1 MFCAWMKILFKYT
14 LLVIIAVS
22 AVVTAFGQI
31 KNIGI
36 PFIVNYSRESYSA
49 STQNWSVTQNTK
61 GFLYFGNNDGI
72 LEYDGRSW
80 RIFHLPNNSVVR
92 SVMSIGDT
100 IYAGGFEEIGFLSPS
115 PGGDLVYQSLNH
127 LIPEEYK
134 NFDEIW
140 SIFQS
145 GDAIVFQSFLY
156 IFTYRDQTLHVTVP
170 ESSLSLMHQAGNVL
184 FVVDNETGLM
194 HFENGRL
201 QMLSDHP
208 VFFRNEV
215 RSVLSISRNQFLIA
229 TSNEGVFIWDGESL
243 TPWNS
248 EVNKYLKAHIP
259 FVAVKLSGGYL
270 AWGSLN
276 NGLFVTDE
284 NGKIIQHLN
293 RLKGLQNNTI
303 LCLFEDKR
311 KNLWLGLDNGID
323 FIEISSPLS
332 YINFNYNIETAYTS
346 ILHDNILYVG
356 TNQGLY
362 ALELEKIPN
371 TGDNIPKFRLINGT
385 EGQVWSLAVI
395 DGSLLCGHNFG
406 CFEINGFTSRKISDI
421 RGYWTFVKSPY
432 SNDDIIAGT
441 YSGFVR
447 LVKTPSGWMFG
458 NQIKGFRESSRNI
471 YFDQHNYLW
480 MSHGYKGLFKLRLT
494 QNLDS
499 IFQVRLFHGT
509 HGLPD
514 SLPYNIQTI
523 RNTMYVTTHDG
534 IFAYDYNNQRFHQP
548 EEINE
553 LFQERG
559 FIDKIHEDI
568 HGNLWYFTQDYLG
581 VMRLLEDGRYSD
593 ITSPFAGISD
603 NLLPAFQNIT
613 ISDNNDVW
621 IGSWNGLIHY
631 NTSIIKDYKYVEE
644 VFIKEALFYGSR
656 DSVYVMNLDQAFS
669 FTKQERFVVPYHM
682 NSVTFRFTIP
692 SFENPGR
699 IRFSHRLLGFGDQWT
714 EWSPIDFKEF
724 TNLREGDYVFEVRA
738 LNAFG
743 NVSEVKSIGFSVK
756 PPFHRS
762 RMAIGIYIVLLI
774 IGIATNTYFVRKRIL
789 RIRLKEK
796 LRSEKRLAIKEEEFR
811 EKSIL
816 SEKEIIQ
823 LRNESLRNEM
833 LHKNK
838 ELANATLHLIQ
849 KNKTLTALRN
859 ELNKL
864 LKSPGIDSSQKYLLS
879 NFVKKINRDLRNE
892 KNRELFDNYFD
903 EVHQDFINRLKHK
916 YEDLTPKELR
926 LCAYLRMNISTKE
939 IAPLM
944 DISIRGVEISRYR
957 LRKKLKLDTN
967 ENLTDFIMS
976 F

>member
-1 MFCAWMKILFKYT
+1 MLIAL
-14 LLVIIAVS
+14 IAVS
-22 AVVTAFGQI
+22 AIGSTFGQI

-36 PFIVNYSRESYSA
+36 PFIVNHTRESYSA
-49 STQNWSVTQNTK
+49 STQNWSMTQNDK

-72 LEYDGRSW
+72 LEYDGRGW
-80 RIFHLPNNSVVR
+80 RVFHLPNNSVVR

-100 IYAGGFEEIGFLSPS
+100 IYAGGFEEIGFLAPS
-115 PGGDLVYQSLNH
+115 SGGDLVYQSLNH

-134 NFDEIW
+134 NFDEVWRIYQTGNT
-140 SIFQS
+140 I
-145 GDAIVFQSFLY
+145 IFQSFLY
-156 IFTYRDQTLHVTVP
+156 IFSYSNGAIQVTEP
-170 ESSLSLMHQAGNVL
+170 ENSFSLMHQSGNIL
-184 FVVDNETGLM
+184 FVVDQDIGLM

-201 QMLSDHP
+201 QLLSDHP
-208 VFFRNEV
+208 VFFRNEI

-229 TSNEGVFIWDGESL
+229 TSNEGIFSWDGEAL
-243 TPWNS
+243 TPWDS
-248 EVNKYLKAHIP
+248 EVNKYLKAHMP
-259 FVAVKLSGGYL
+259 FTAIKLSGGNI

-276 NGLFVTDE
+276 NGLFITNE

-293 RLKGLQNNTI
+293 RVKGLQNNTV
-303 LCLFEDKR
+303 LSLFEDAR

-332 YINFNYNIETAYTS
+332 YMNFNYNIETAYAS
-346 ILHDNILYVG
+346 IVHDNILYVG

-362 ALELEKIPN
+362 ALEKEKIFN
-371 TGDNIPKFRLINGT
+371 TGDEIPKFRLIRGT
-385 EGQVWSLAVI
+385 EGQVWNLTEI
-395 DGSLLCGHNFG
+395 DGTLFCGHNFG
-406 CFEINGFTSRKISDI
+406 CFEIDRFSARKISDI
-421 RGYWTFVKSPY
+421 RGYWNFVKSPY
-432 SNDDIIAGT
+432 ADNDIIAGT

-447 LVKTPSGWMFG
+447 LTKTNTGWTFV

-471 YFDQHNYLW
+471 HFDQHNYLW
-480 MSHGYKGLFKLRLT
+480 MSHGYRGLFKLRLT
-494 QNLDS
+494 QNSDS
-499 IFQVRLFHGT
+499 IFQVRLFNGT

-514 SLPYNIQTI
+514 SLPYNIQTV
-523 RNTMYVTTHDG
+523 RNDMYVTTHDG
-534 IFAYDYNNQRFHQP
+534 IFIYDYNNQRFHQP
-548 EEINE
+548 EELNS
-553 LFQERG
+553 LFKDKG

-581 VMRLLEDGRYSD
+581 MMRLLEDGRYSD
-593 ITSPFAGISD
+593 ITSPFSGISD

-644 VFIKEALFYGSR
+644 VFIKESLFYGSQ
-656 DSVYVMNLDQAFS
+656 DSLYVMNLDPAFIRS
-669 FTKQERFVVPYHM
+669 RQEQVTLPYRL
-682 NSVTFRFTIP
+682 NSVRFIFTIP
-692 SFENPGR
+692 SFENPGK
-699 IRFSHRLLGFGDQWT
+699 IRFSHRLKGFSDQWSD
-714 EWSPIDFKEF
+714 WSPIEFKEF
-724 TNLREGDYVFEVRA
+724 TNLKEGDYLFEIRA

-743 NVSEVKSIGFSVK
+743 NASEIKSIGFTVK

-762 RMAIGIYIVLLI
+762 RLAIGIYIALLI
-774 IGIATNTYFVRKRIL
+774 MIIATNVYFVRKRML

-796 LRSEKRLAIKEEEFR
+796 LRNEKRLAKQEEIFR

-833 LHKNK
+833 LYKNK

-864 LKSPGIDSSQKYLLS
+864 LKSTGIDSSQKYLLS
-879 NFVKKINRDLRNE
+879 NFIKKINRDLRNE

-903 EVHQDFINRLKHK
+903 EVHQDFISRLKHK

-957 LRKKLKLDTN
+957 LRKKLNLEKN